1 MRIRADDQLLP
12 LVPMVLVLVLVLGPS
27 AAGESPL
34 AESARR
40 RIRALSYPEE
50 SQLGLFFA
58 LALPLDEPRSSQ
70 AVNVAFFFEANYKL
84 PRDDDHDHDDD
95 DDEEEQGETRR
106 QRLGRAI
113 DRTTLYR
120 ALESKFESL
129 GLPGRQC
136 LLRSICETARELR
149 PEHRH
154 NGLVGDL
161 MRITFT
167 PSTSESEEGADYP
180 EYTSAEEHGTGDGLS
195 DCAAI
200 YWRCPLSIY
209 QHITGTPE

>member
-120 ALESKFESL
+120 ALESKFES
-129 GLPGRQC
+129 
-136 LLRSICETARELR
+136 
-149 PEHRH
+149 
-154 NGLVGDL
+154 
-161 MRITFT
+161 